1 MEIDRH
7 FLILSGAQQ
16 RRNPNAPLL
25 ETQVQAITLRSFEIY
40 RGITDRE
47 RVEARVEAVCLKGC
61 RQVRRDIVLLESG
74 AEIPEAQGLAPDER
88 RLLLAELKQIM
99 AVYGDTCR
107 ID

>member
-1 MEIDRH
+1 MRATS
-7 FLILSGAQQ
+7 LK
-16 RRNPNAPLL
+16 
-25 ETQVQAITLRSFEIY
+25 SFEIY

-47 RVEARVEAVCLKGC
+47 LVEARIEAVCLKGC
-61 RQVRRDIVLLESG
+61 RQVRRDIWALEAG
-74 AEIPEAQGLAPDER
+74 AEIPEVQGLAPDER